1 MNKKVL
7 DSSAILAVIF
17 QEKGAEIVESLL
29 DKSLVSSINVA
40 EVFTKLSEKG
50 ILNQQMIDDFQQ
62 LGIEIIDFDFEQA
75 VKTAELR
82 PLTKHLGLSL
92 GDRSCLALAILHN
105 TSAITADKE
114 WKKLSFCQVEL
125 IR

>member
-17 QEKGAEIVESLL
+17 QEKGFDIVEPLL
-29 DKSLVSSINVA
+29 GNSLVSTINVA
-40 EVFTKLSEKG
+40 EIFTKLAKKG
-50 ILNQQMIDDFQQ
+50 ILNQKMIEDFQQ
-62 LGIEIIDFDFEQA
+62 LGIEMTDFDFEQA
-75 VKTAELR
+75 TKAAELR

-92 GDRSCLALAILHN
+92 GDRCCLALAILN
-105 TSAITADKE
+105 KTTAVTADKD
-114 WKKLSFCQVEL
+114 WQSLTCCPIEL